1 MQVTTER
8 EEFLRNTPNKV
19 QFKDFLFNAFNK
31 EKINVIQSDG
41 DADVM
46 IVMEAIKLAAENA
59 ITVFSND
66 TDVLVLLMYHW
77 SPFICDIYFSTEPVV
92 NKKNT
97 KTIQYLL
104 GSMSVSS

>member
-19 QFKDFLFNAFNK
+19 QFKDFFFNAFNK

-92 NKKNT
+92 NKKKYKNNT
-97 KTIQYLL
+97 IFTR
-104 GSMSVSS
+104 